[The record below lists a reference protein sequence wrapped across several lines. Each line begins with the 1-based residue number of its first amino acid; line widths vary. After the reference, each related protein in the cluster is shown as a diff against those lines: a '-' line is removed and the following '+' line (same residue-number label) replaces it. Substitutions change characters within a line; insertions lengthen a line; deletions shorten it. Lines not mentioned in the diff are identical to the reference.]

1 MVSAS
6 GSKDGLMSPLGSVW
20 EYDAFMVIIATVRS
34 HRVTQ
39 KAVRSYRD
47 VASQAISMTVTV
59 NGDIPIV

>member
-1 MVSAS
+1 
-6 GSKDGLMSPLGSVW
+6 MSPLGSVW
-20 EYDAFMVIIATVRS
+20 EYDAFMVIIANVRS

-59 NGDIPIV
+59 NGDIPIVL